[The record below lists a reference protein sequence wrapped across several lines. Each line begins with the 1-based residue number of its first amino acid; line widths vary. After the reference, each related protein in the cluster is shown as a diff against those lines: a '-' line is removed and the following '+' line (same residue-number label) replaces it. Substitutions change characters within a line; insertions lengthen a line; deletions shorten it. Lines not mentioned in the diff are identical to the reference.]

1 MKSVILALTFIF
13 ISGFVFS
20 QNTRVE
26 ITQLGVF
33 SNEDDGQAKV
43 YFSQDSRLKD
53 IMIGKAQSKK
63 ELSVWRVQI
72 YLGSGKNSRA
82 EAESTRNS
90 FKTKYPEIDA
100 EVLYNSPYFKVHVG
114 SFKTRLEAESLK
126 LKIQGEYSKS
136 WVVNEV
142 LGEDN

>member
-1 MKSVILALTFIF
+1 MKPIFTLSILFITLF
-13 ISGFVFS
+13 AFG
-20 QNTRVE
+20 QNSRLE

-33 SNEDDGQAKV
+33 SSEDNGQAKV
-43 YFSQDSRLKD
+43 YFNQDNRLKE

-63 ELSVWRVQI
+63 DMSVWRVQI
-72 YLGSGKNSRA
+72 YLGSGKNSRG

-100 EVLYNSPYFKVHVG
+100 EVLYHSPYFKVHVG
-114 SFKTRLEAESLK
+114 IFKTRLEAESLK
-126 LKIQGEYSKS
+126 MKIAGDFSKS

-142 LGEDN
+142 IGKE